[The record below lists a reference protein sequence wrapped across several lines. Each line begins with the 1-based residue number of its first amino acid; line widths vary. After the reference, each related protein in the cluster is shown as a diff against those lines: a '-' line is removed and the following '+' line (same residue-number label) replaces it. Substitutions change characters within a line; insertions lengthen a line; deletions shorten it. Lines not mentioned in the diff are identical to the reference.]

1 LQFSAYQIMAGG
13 AMNRRTLAFLA
24 AMTLAGCNAQ
34 PAAQPSPPLAG
45 ARIGG
50 PFSLTDQNGRTVTDR
65 DFAGKYRIVYF
76 GYTFCPDVCP
86 VDVQTIGAGL
96 KAFEARDA
104 ARGAKVVPIFVTID
118 PERDTPAVIKQFVAN
133 FHPRMVGL
141 TGAPATIDAVAKAYG
156 VYHAKQKPGPGGGYM
171 VDHTRQAY
179 LMDRDGK
186 PMALLPTEQGADKV
200 ADELARWVQ

>member
-1 LQFSAYQIMAGG
+1 MAGDT
-13 AMNRRTLAFLA
+13 MNSLPIRALALA
-24 AMTLAGCNAQ
+24 LALTACNAQ
-34 PAAQPSPPLAG
+34 PTDTPAAPPLAG

-50 PFSLTDQNGRTVTDR
+50 PFTLTNGDRKTVTDR

-104 ARGAKVVPIFVTID
+104 ARARDVVPIFVTVD
-118 PERDTPAVIKQFVAN
+118 PARDTPPVVKAFVAN

-141 TGAPATIDAVAKAYG
+141 TGMPQQIADVARAYG
-156 VYHAKQKPGPGGGYM
+156 IFYQKGKVSPGGGYM
-171 VDHTRQAY
+171 MDHSRQAY
-179 LMDRDGK
+179 LMGRDGQ
-186 PMALLPTEQGADKV
+186 PIALLPVEGGADKV
-200 ADELARWVQ
+200 ADELQRWVR